1 MRHNGNQFNDLEKV
15 DNNGNLGISS
25 FDLTNAFTAWGQF
38 IIHDILKTPDE
49 VSQSSEKQFLLHS
62 SSYLD

>member
-15 DNNGNLGISS
+15 ENNGGLGFSS

-49 VSQSSEKQFLLHS
+49 VSQS
-62 SSYLD
+62 